1 MRRFLLLL
9 LAGALG
15 CTMASAREHGPD
27 FLLAGCT
34 VGADYACQ
42 YRVSWA
48 GDAYGAPD
56 SLIVGDTTASA
67 GRRTAIGNPIAPMS
81 FTLRW
86 TLPAPGLS
94 LAGIVSARLKR
105 RGLLGPAASIGF
117 IYSRPDVP
125 PPPVVIDTT
134 LYTAGLDLRP
144 DSISTMFGRTQV
156 LCPLVRFQTGALAVR
171 AADANYCANVA
182 AAIPLLSRATP
193 AQQLV
198 ADTVCVVLSGTGGA
212 LTPLGGLPCDRVM

>member
-1 MRRFLLLL
+1 MRRLSLLL
-9 LAGALG
+9 LAGLLG
-15 CTMASAREHGPD
+15 CAAASAREHGPD
-27 FLLAGCT
+27 LLLVGCT
-34 VGADYACQ
+34 VGTDYACQ

-56 SLIVGDTTASA
+56 SLIVGDTTATA
-67 GRRTAIGNPIAPMS
+67 GRRTAFPNPVAPTS

-86 TLPAPGLS
+86 TLPIPGLS
-94 LAGIVSARLKR
+94 LAGTVSARLKR

-134 LYTAGLDLRP
+134 LQTVGLDLQP
-144 DSISTMFGRTQV
+144 DSISTVFGQTQV
-156 LCPLVRFQTGALAVR
+156 LCPLVLFTTGALAVR
-171 AADANYCANVA
+171 AADASYCANVA

-198 ADTVCVVLSGTGGA
+198 ADTVCVTLSGTGGA